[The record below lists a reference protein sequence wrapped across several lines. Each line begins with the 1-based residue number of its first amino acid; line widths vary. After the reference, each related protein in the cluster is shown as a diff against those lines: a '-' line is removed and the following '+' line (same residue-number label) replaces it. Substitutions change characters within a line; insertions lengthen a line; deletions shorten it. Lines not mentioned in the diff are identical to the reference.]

1 MSKGVITDSLTENI
15 LDSNV
20 PRSNYNNN
28 RQNTN
33 TYFWYCDPFGCA
45 LLCEAFCQNCCI
57 GCIFL
62 R

>member
-1 MSKGVITDSLTENI
+1 MSDIITDSLTEKI
-15 LDSNV
+15 LDPNV
-20 PRSNYNNN
+20 SRSNNN
-28 RQNTN
+28 RQNTD